1 MKTRLL
7 KLFSIILGVTFQMH
21 AQSQTV
27 PVHPI
32 TTAVPFL
39 RVAPDAR
46 AGGMADM
53 GVATN
58 PDVFSLFYNI
68 GKVTFNEKKSAI
80 GINYIP
86 FLKELNLND
95 VYIMS
100 ASGYYKL
107 DDNQAITAGL
117 RYYNHGTAQFTD
129 DVGNNLS
136 TFKPSDFAFEAGYS
150 RKLSRKS
157 GIGVSLRY
165 INSKLT
171 DASADYKSGSSV
183 SADIGFFTDNK
194 NAAGQGWN
202 YGVVVSN
209 LGAKVGYTNSG
220 QQKDYLPAN
229 LGWGIAYT
237 AVFKDANKLSFG
249 LEINKLLVPTP
260 PDESDAAAVANY
272 KTQSVIGS
280 WFKSLGDAPGGFSEE
295 MKELQLGIGG
305 EYTYENHFILR
316 TGYFFEDKTKGNRN
330 YFTVGAGFVYK
341 ASHLDFS
348 YLVPNKSGS
357 QAISNTVRLSLTFDL
372 KQ

>member
-1 MKTRLL
+1 
-7 KLFSIILGVTFQMH
+7 
-21 AQSQTV
+21 
-27 PVHPI
+27 
-32 TTAVPFL
+32 L
-39 RVAPDAR
+39 RIAPDAR
-46 AGGMADM
+46 AGGMGDM

-58 PDVFSLFYNI
+58 PDANSLFTNI
-68 GKVTFNEKKSAI
+68 GKVVFNEKKSGVA
-80 GINYIP
+80 INYIP
-86 FLKELNLND
+86 FLRELNLND

-117 RYYNHGTAQFTD
+117 RYYSHGTAQFTD
-129 DVGNNLS
+129 DVGNNLT

-150 RKLSRKS
+150 RRLSKKS

-171 DASADYKSGSSV
+171 DGSGDYKSGNTV

-202 YGVVVSN
+202 YGIAVSN
-209 LGAKVGYTNSG
+209 LGGKIGYTNSS
-220 QQKDYLPAN
+220 QQKDYIPAN
-229 LGWGIAYT
+229 LGMGIAYT

-249 LEINKLLVPTP
+249 LELNRLLVPTP
-260 PDESDAAAVANY
+260 PDETNAAAVADY
-272 KTQSVIGS
+272 RTQSVVSS

-295 MKELQLGIGG
+295 LKELQIGLGG
-305 EYTYENHFILR
+305 EYTYDNHFVLR
-316 TGYFFEDKTKGNRN
+316 TGYFYENKTKGNRN
-330 YFTVGAGFVYK
+330 YFTVGAGFIYK
-341 ASHLDFS
+341 SSHLDFS

-357 QAISNTVRLSLTFDL
+357 QALSNTIRLALIFDL